1 MTHEYTKQD
10 QRRRLQ
16 LLLVLGLQA
25 LREKEMR
32 LYKKKNVLM
41 KILERRQRSINV
53 VVKAKMRKRWQML
66 EMKMMIAIKK
76 PVLEFEYL
84 DAQSL

>member
-1 MTHEYTKQD
+1 
-10 QRRRLQ
+10 
-16 LLLVLGLQA
+16 
-25 LREKEMR
+25 MR

-41 KILERRQRSINV
+41 KILERRKRSINV